1 MDIWGL
7 SVSIWSFSLSSSG
20 TEGWTRCFFHF
31 FGILCNQGQKIIK
44 RNHYKILSIKS
55 WRMALWRICGWYL
68 WLLTVCQYNFTASL
82 IKALHALT
90 RVSIS
95 NTEGKTRI
103 LDVEL
108 QNKILLCAEEKSR
121 VVSAVC
127 AAQALGNRCLAS
139 INILIS
145 APTLQTT
152 FSLST
157 EMSSEWR
164 SGRSPAMRASTAW
177 VKGEPR
183 VSLAVKKKKTWWK
196 QSTNNFK
203 WIWIIWNERR
213 CVSEQLVCLPGL
225 YVPGEDGNSINF
237 CHQMVLTLMN
247 NF

>member
-1 MDIWGL
+1 MFRLPFCKRKFSDAAWEASQSLEPSSHQKVSIFVVIMDVWGL

-20 TEGWTRCFFHF
+20 TEGWTRCFFFHF

-44 RNHYKILSIKS
+44 RNHEKIPSMKNR
-55 WRMALWRICGWYL
+55 RMALWRICGWYL

-139 INILIS
+139 INILMS
-145 APTLQTT
+145 APALQTT

-183 VSLAVKKKKTWWK
+183 VSLAVLKKKHDENKAP
-196 QSTNNFK
+196 
-203 WIWIIWNERR
+203 IILNEF
-213 CVSEQLVCLPGL
+213 E
-225 YVPGEDGNSINF
+225 
-237 CHQMVLTLMN
+237 
-247 NF
+247 